1 VAFEAHERETSIV
14 VRSRII
20 GLKGER
26 LIEACDSVG
35 RALEGQQLG
44 APVGVRRR
52 LPWLQGQSALDA
64 GQRLRVPPLERE
76 NETEIVMRFR
86 IILIERE
93 RLLEAVQRVLWPIG
107 TLEGY
112 P

>member
-1 VAFEAHERETSIV
+1 M

-20 GLKGER
+20 GLEGER
-26 LIEACDSVG
+26 LIEARESVG
-35 RALEGQQLG
+35 RTLEGQQLG

-52 LPWLQGQSALDA
+52 LPWLQRQCALDA
-64 GQRLRVPPLERE
+64 GQRIRVPTLDRE
-76 NETEIVMRFR
+76 NETEIVVRFS
-86 IILIERE
+86 IVAIECE
-93 RLLEAVQRVLWPIG
+93 RLLEAVQRVLRPIG